1 MWDDDKVHEEC
12 GIFGVYDHP
21 QAAELTFLG
30 LYALQ
35 HRGQESAG
43 IAVSDGETIQM
54 HKAMGLVAEV
64 FEHGAKIQHLDGLIA
79 LGHNRYSTTGTSL
92 LENSQ
97 PYRIKYKKGWLA
109 AAHNGNLINAG
120 TLRLMMEE
128 EGSIFSSTTDTEIV
142 VHLIARAHAPT
153 VPGMITEAFAQVE
166 GAYSFIFLTENQLI
180 AVRDPNGFR
189 PLCIGRLGSAYI
201 LASESC
207 AFDIIDAT
215 YVRDVHPGE
224 MVVID
229 EKGLHSSYPFEPVQ
243 PSFCIFEYIYF
254 SRPDSKVF
262 AENVDKPRRRFG
274 RQLARE
280 HPVDADIVI
289 GVPDSANTAALGYSE
304 ESGIRFEIGLIRNH
318 YIGRSFIDPNQDTRD
333 RMVKIKYN
341 PVKGVLKGR
350 RVVVVEDS
358 IVRGTT
364 LKKLVGI
371 IRQSG
376 AAEIHIRVSSPP
388 VRHPCY
394 YGIDMQSRG
403 ELIAADPSSDRIEK
417 IRAFLGVDSLG
428 YLSIE
433 GMLKVAVDYG
443 SAGAGYCTGCFS
455 GIYPVTPKEDVNK
468 LLLETKCSG

>member
-12 GIFGVYDHP
+12 GVFGVYDHP
-21 QAAELTFLG
+21 QAAELSFLG

-43 IAVSDGETIQM
+43 IAVSDGEIIRM

-64 FEHGAKIQHLDGLIA
+64 FDNGAEIQHLHGHIA
-79 LGHNRYSTTGTSL
+79 LGHNRYSTTGGSQ
-92 LENSQ
+92 LENAQ

-128 EGSIFSSTTDTEIV
+128 EGSIFNSTTDTEIV
-142 VHLIARAHAPT
+142 VHLVARSHRDSVPEMIADAL
-153 VPGMITEAFAQVE
+153 GQVE
-166 GAYSFIFLTENQLI
+166 GAYSFIFLTEDQLI
-180 AVRDPNGFR
+180 AVRDPHGFR
-189 PLCIGRLGSAYI
+189 PLCIGRLGNTYV

-229 EKGLHSSYPFEPVQ
+229 ADGLHSSYPFEPVP

-274 RQLARE
+274 RQLAQE

-318 YIGRSFIDPNQDTRD
+318 YVGRSFIDPSQATRD

-341 PVKGVLKGR
+341 PVKGVIKGR

-403 ELIAADPSSDRIEK
+403 ELIASDSSPDCIEK
-417 IRAFLGVDSLG
+417 IRKFLNVDTLG

-433 GMLKVAVDYG
+433 GMLKIATEYG
-443 SAGAGYCTGCFS
+443 AAGAGYCSACFS
-455 GIYPVTPKEDVNK
+455 GLYPLEPKEDVNK
-468 LLLETKCSG
+468 MLLEIKCSG